1 MAVTR
6 YVKVGIETGFGTG
19 TSEMRGIRINRMP
32 IHVDRGALKDPTI
45 EDFVPTQIAG
55 GPLKITGSPEF
66 SVRADEIG
74 EILIAVMGKVGT
86 TGGGPYVH
94 KFELGDPHSLAVE
107 VGENTTAWLLQGV
120 GIDSMTLTFEAKE
133 FVKCSID
140 YIARSID
147 ETDFRPP
154 SYGSHYPLVFHQ
166 VRVTRG
172 DFRLSVHKATLKIS
186 RSLKDDMFVL
196 DDYKLDSLMQDG
208 EGELSGTLTCTERQL
223 SEIRKAMFVDGSE
236 LPDDDELYEFQLEID
251 ARYGSGPN
259 LRRLKVTAPVTL
271 YTEASWELSGRDY
284 IEREISYQVAGDLEI
299 ELTNG
304 VSGY

>member
-1 MAVTR
+1 MVVTR
-6 YVKVGIETGFGTG
+6 YVKVGIESSYGAGA
-19 TSEMRGIRINRMP
+19 SSLRGMRINRMP

-45 EDFVPTQIAG
+45 ENYMPEQIAG
-55 GPLKITGSPEF
+55 GPLKISGSPEF

-74 EILIAVMGKVGT
+74 EILYAVIGKVST

-94 KFELGDPHSLAVE
+94 KFELSDPQSLEFE
-107 VGENTTAWLLQGV
+107 VGENNTAWSLRGV
-120 GIDSMTLTFEAKE
+120 GIDSITLTFEAKE

-140 YIARSID
+140 YIARSIE
-147 ETDFRPP
+147 ETNFSAP
-154 SYGSHYPLVFHQ
+154 SFGSHYPLVFHQ
-166 VRVTRG
+166 VKVSRG
-172 DFRLSVHKATLKIS
+172 SLQLGLHKATLKVS
-186 RSLKDDMFVL
+186 RSLKDDMYVL
-196 DDYKLDSLMQDG
+196 DSYKLDSLMQDG

-223 SEIRKAMFVDGSE
+223 SEIRKAMFIDGSE
-236 LPDDDELYEFQLEID
+236 LPDDDELYEFELEID

-259 LRRLKVTAPVTL
+259 LRRLRVTAPVTL

-304 VSGY
+304 VSHY